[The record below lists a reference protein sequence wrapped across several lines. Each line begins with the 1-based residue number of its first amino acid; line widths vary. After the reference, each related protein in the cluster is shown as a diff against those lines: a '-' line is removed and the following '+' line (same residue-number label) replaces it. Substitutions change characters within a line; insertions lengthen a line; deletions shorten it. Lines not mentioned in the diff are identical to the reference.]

1 MRAVASGASLWELFD
16 GGSRATYTRTRSFE
30 GAETARTLCV
40 KSRPPAEAGAP
51 KLHRTGALN
60 RYLWRKTRMQFRKF
74 GCFAHLRSMR
84 VAFRSCSY
92 PRCTK
97 VLITA
102 FGPFG
107 FTWPR
112 EPCDGSEV
120 SEQARKHV

>member
-16 GGSRATYTRTRSFE
+16 GGSRATYTRTRSFGGGN
-30 GAETARTLCV
+30 GADAYSVIAEN
-40 KSRPPAEAGAP
+40 PAEAGAP
-51 KLHRTGALN
+51 KLHGTGALK

-112 EPCDGSEV
+112 EPCDGSE
-120 SEQARKHV
+120 K